1 MKAFVVLFG
10 MIILLLPQM
19 AAADVIIEGTKS
31 ISYGFE
37 ISNMYDYAGYVFLA
51 HSQGPMDGYKI
62 MVQGTSASFYKFSTP
77 TVYAI
82 EKNKF
87 NEADVGITPEEIKTY
102 FENNNDLIPSGI
114 EMDII
119 STVPDTDPTNSILD
133 VLEIKSL
140 DADGFELVKSKV
152 VYTYTDGSTEE
163 RLYENQNIRPA
174 ASRSSEILYW
184 IIGIVIVVIVI
195 IALIIK
201 VRK

>member
-1 MKAFVVLFG
+1 MKALVVLLG
-10 MIILLLPQM
+10 MIMLLLPQM
-19 AAADVIIEGTKS
+19 VAADVIAPGIKS

-37 ISNMYDYAGYVFLA
+37 ISNMYDYADYVFLA
-51 HSQGPMDGYKI
+51 HSQGPMDNYRI
-62 MVQGTSASFYKFSTP
+62 MTQGTSVGFYKFSTP

-87 NEADVGITPEEIKTY
+87 NEADIGITPEEIKTY

-114 EMDII
+114 EMDIV
-119 STVPDTDPTNSILD
+119 STVRDTDPTNSILD

-140 DADGFELVKSKV
+140 DANGFELVKSKV

-163 RLYENQNIRPA
+163 RLYENQDIRPA